1 MPKLELSGA
10 LIRVDWKNRSIHRG
24 RSAKT
29 DDTAVIH
36 IEKANPE
43 IVGLYQMLNR
53 EFLRH
58 AWADMTYVNREE
70 DMGIPG
76 LRAAKQS
83 YRPIR
88 MVEKYRASE
97 S

>member
-1 MPKLELSGA
+1 M
-10 LIRVDWKNRSIHRG
+10 I
-24 RSAKT
+24 
-29 DDTAVIH
+29 
-36 IEKANPE
+36 
-43 IVGLYQMLNR
+43 NR
-53 EFLRH
+53 EFLSH
-58 AWADMTYVNREE
+58 AWSDMTFVNREE

-88 MVEKYRASE
+88 MVEKYRVSE